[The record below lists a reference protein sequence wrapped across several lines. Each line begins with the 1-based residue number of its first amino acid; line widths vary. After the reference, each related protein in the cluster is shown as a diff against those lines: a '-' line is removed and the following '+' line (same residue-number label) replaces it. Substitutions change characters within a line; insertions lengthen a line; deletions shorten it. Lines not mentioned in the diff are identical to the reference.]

1 MHFRMPKSQWSPSNR
16 EAESFRCATRRGRLK
31 RSSCV
36 LILCLF
42 AGLLRAD
49 AQQQNPRY
57 VQNGKTLQLADE
69 TLARAKYKRWQIWL
83 YQDGVR
89 IPDYAAGLQYSRW
102 GLIEG
107 GSAESVI
114 KQLRDAQSFEEAYLS
129 FFGPGTWGR
138 HSFFNPLGPIA
149 ARDQAVEKDPTALE
163 ARYRLGMLR
172 DRVNALI
179 AGAQPSLERNESE
192 GRTSPHKEYFDQI
205 RDALQQVCELHSQLA
220 RTRHEVHFISR
231 KIERTNKVVR
241 DAANNLPTIR
251 ASLPSVKLPISTTW
265 MFHTESAGSDGT
277 LQVEVR
283 ETGSAVSVR
292 QSWTGGDG
300 SMTGTVIVTIIPF
313 DDIGEIALDAP
324 REKGDEKWTVFVQPG
339 RNSFPETVDSP
350 LRHTPKRILPAVN
363 LTTTR
368 SLVYFT
374 FHNPAEAQNAYVYF
388 LYHKQLGR

>member
-1 MHFRMPKSQWSPSNR
+1 M
-16 EAESFRCATRRGRLK
+16 
-31 RSSCV
+31 
-36 LILCLF
+36 ILCLF
-42 AGLLRAD
+42 VGLLRAD
-49 AQQQNPRY
+49 AEQQNPRY

-107 GSAESVI
+107 ESAESVT
-114 KQLRDAQSFEEAYLS
+114 KQLRDAQSFE
-129 FFGPGTWGR
+129 
-138 HSFFNPLGPIA
+138 A
-149 ARDQAVEKDPTALE
+149 ARDQAVEKDPTALG
-163 ARYRLGMLR
+163 ARYRLDMLR
-172 DRVNALI
+172 DRVNGLI
-179 AGAQPSLERNESE
+179 AGAQPSLESNESE

-231 KIERTNKVVR
+231 KIERTNKVVK

-265 MFHTESAGSDGT
+265 MFHTEKAGSDGT

-283 ETGSAVSVR
+283 EVGSAVSVR

-300 SMTGTVIVTIIPF
+300 SMRGTVIVTLIPF
-313 DDIGEIALDAP
+313 DDIGAIALDAP

-350 LRHTPKRILPAVN
+350 LRHTSKRILPAVN